1 MANERTFLA
10 WLRTSLSFVTIG
22 IAITQL
28 FKLQNNSKVRVDNSF
43 VLLLLPESDHFH
55 KYGKPFGGVFI
66 MLGIVTLLFGFVRF
80 FQVQH
85 LLIYN
90 YYPATRTALAV
101 LISVIIAIIVATLV
115 VVLVS
120 YD

>member
-1 MANERTFLA
+1 
-10 WLRTSLSFVTIG
+10 
-22 IAITQL
+22 
-28 FKLQNNSKVRVDNSF
+28 
-43 VLLLLPESDHFH
+43 
-55 KYGKPFGGVFI
+55 